1 MEKFDG
7 ALMSGHNFHFE
18 FSPEKKK
25 SVDGGDSFSTY
36 GISGMSTSTKNVN
49 PQPEKKF
56 LFQIKKMMYYLQ

>member
-7 ALMSGHNFHFE
+7 SLMSGHNFHFE

-25 SVDGGDSFSTY
+25 SVDGGDHFLL
-36 GISGMSTSTKNVN
+36 MVFLECLHPQKTSTLN
-49 PQPEKKF
+49 PNKKF